1 MTTKRN
7 EIAATIL
14 TVLTAV
20 IGWTYLLA
28 VVGSSLAYPT
38 IV

>member
-1 MTTKRN
+1 MNTERN

-14 TVLTAV
+14 TVLTAI
-20 IGWTYLLA
+20 IGWTYLIA
-28 VVGSSLAYPT
+28 VVGNALAYPT

>member
-1 MTTKRN
+1 MTTERN

-14 TVLTAV
+14 TVLTAI
-20 IGWTYLLA
+20 IGWTYLIA